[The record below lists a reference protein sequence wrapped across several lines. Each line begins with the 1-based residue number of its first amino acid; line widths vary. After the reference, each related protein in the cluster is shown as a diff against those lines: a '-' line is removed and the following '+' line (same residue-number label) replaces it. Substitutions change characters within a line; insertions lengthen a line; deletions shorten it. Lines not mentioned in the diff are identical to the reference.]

1 VTDGGVDGAG
11 DDAGDDGG
19 PNLIDQLTLAAE
31 DLPGVERHETADGSI
46 EWRLAGKP
54 FAAARHPNEASYLLD
69 PAVAAAALR
78 TADTEASTRGRD
90 WVTFRPAVLDRFAID
105 RATAW
110 LESAWRRADSNRRR
124 N

>member
-1 VTDGGVDGAG
+1 MTDGGGNGGGDGAAHG
-11 DDAGDDGG
+11 
-19 PNLIDQLTLAAE
+19 LIEQMILAAE
-31 DLPGVERHETADGSI
+31 DLPGVERHATADGSI

-54 FAAARHPNEASYLLD
+54 FAAARPPNEASYLLD
-69 PAVAAAALR
+69 PAVVAAALR
-78 TADTEASTRGRD
+78 TADTDASPRGRE

-110 LESAWRRADSNRRR
+110 LESAWRRADSNKRR